1 MTAPAAAPVAAPQKS
16 LADSRGGGVP
26 ASPCS
31 IHHGRRLGRA
41 APTAMSSRDESS
53 PELPSGSET
62 RRPSRPWS
70 RPLSHTPGTPHKRR
84 RIESVE
90 PSRTRKYYLEGRYN
104 DAYRSLFNDDVRRAA
119 ARFEPPAGRRY
130 TTQYGASSWSGDE
143 QALLFAA
150 LARLGRDDV
159 AGIAQ
164 AVGTK
169 TAAETHDL
177 LLLLHDAAA
186 ARGDTGLTLRH
197 VPAAVE
203 VGQECSEE
211 LDVMA
216 EALAWYQEQWDV
228 AEEQQRYGD
237 HWLVTPLLA
246 AQLEAAING
255 PSRAV
260 SSRPITPA
268 EPDTPRKG
276 PGITG
281 HVLSTRVYESC

>member
-1 MTAPAAAPVAAPQKS
+1 
-16 LADSRGGGVP
+16 
-26 ASPCS
+26 
-31 IHHGRRLGRA
+31 
-41 APTAMSSRDESS
+41 MSSRDESS
-53 PELPSGSET
+53 PELPSGSGSGSGSET

-119 ARFEPPAGRRY
+119 IRFEPPAGRRY
-130 TTQYGASSWSGDE
+130 TTQYGASSWTGDE

-169 TAAETHDL
+169 TVAETHDV

-203 VGQECSEE
+203 VGQECSEQ

-237 HWLVTPLLA
+237 HWLLTPRLA

-255 PSRAV
+255 PLNGSSRAV

-268 EPDTPRKG
+268 EPDTPRTG

-281 HVLSTRVYESC
+281 HVSSTLLVQDSC